1 MFQTIRD
8 RKGFTLIELMIVIMI
23 IGILAAIAIPNFLQY
38 RRKTYEA
45 SAKSY
50 IKNAYTA
57 AQSYFSVEYDGV
69 IAGPTDLAEHGYSSS
84 EDIILNVVNGTQD
97 DLIMTSKHTAAADR
111 VYTVD
116 AAGNIKDP

>member
-1 MFQTIRD
+1 MFQIIRD

-23 IGILAAIAIPNFLQY
+23 IGVLAAIAIPNFLKY

-57 AQSYFSVEYDGV
+57 SQSYFSVEFDGV
-69 IAGPTDLAEHGYSSS
+69 IAGPADLAEHGYSSS
-84 EDIILNVVNGTQD
+84 KYIILEIVNGGQD
-97 DLIMTSKHTAAADR
+97 NLLMTSKHTAAADR

-116 AAGNIKDP
+116 ATGNIMDP